1 MKVLQQFI
9 HSRLAGPP
17 RVGKEGKEMAIEQV
31 HMIGIAGSGLRGM
44 AGILAQL
51 GIQVSGSEIARS
63 SVLDR
68 LQHRGIACSIGHRR
82 ENVPSGTQL
91 VLISAAIQEDN
102 PELQEAL
109 RRGLPVL
116 KYSELLGM
124 LMRQRSGIAV
134 AGTHGKTTTT
144 AMTVQALQ
152 DAGLDP
158 SFLIGG
164 DYPRVGGSAGWGSGD
179 LFVAEACE
187 FDRSFL
193 KLYPKYAII
202 TNVEEDH
209 LDYFHS
215 LGEIQGAFSEFV
227 QHLPKDGYLVLNGDD
242 ANSQVLANKTFAG
255 IGWFSLRGEGGD
267 WWAEKIR
274 TEAGGVAFQAV
285 SRSGERVDLSLKIP
299 GIHNVKNALAVTV
312 LMRQIGLPMQSL
324 FETLSSFTG
333 VRRRFEFLCREP
345 AFVIDDYA
353 HHPTEIEMV
362 LRAARETFSGRRLRV
377 VFQPHQ
383 YSRTYRFLYGF
394 AQILATADEA
404 MVMEVYAARDSLEDM
419 RRVSSAN
426 LVEAVNQLSG
436 RAIYLKN
443 QAAVLD
449 HVLGTFAPGE
459 VFLFL
464 GAGDITNLAHQV
476 ASLVVAQP
484 VGVPVEGAV

>member
-1 MKVLQQFI
+1 MTVLHQFI
-9 HSRLAGPP
+9 HPRLAGHPLA
-17 RVGKEGKEMAIEQV
+17 GKEGREMAIERV

-44 AGILAQL
+44 AGILAQM
-51 GIQVSGSEIARS
+51 GIQVSGSEIAQS
-63 SVLDR
+63 PILDR
-68 LQHRGIACSIGHRR
+68 LQRRGLACSVGHRR
-82 ENVPSGTQL
+82 ENVPPGTQL

-109 RRGLPVL
+109 RRGIPVL
-116 KYSELLGM
+116 KYSELLGL
-124 LMRQRSGIAV
+124 LMRQRTGVAV

-158 SFLIGG
+158 SFLMGG
-164 DYPRVGGSAGWGSGD
+164 EYSRVGGSACWGSGD
-179 LFVAEACE
+179 HFVAEACE

-215 LGEIQGAFSEFV
+215 LGEIQGAFSEFA
-227 QHLPKDGYLVLNGDD
+227 QHLPKDGYLVLNSDD

-255 IGWFSLRGEGGD
+255 IGWFSLRREGGD

-274 TEAGGVAFQAV
+274 PEGGGVTFQAV
-285 SRSGERVDLSLKIP
+285 SRRGERVDHSLKIP

-312 LMRQIGLPMQSL
+312 LMGQIGLSTQSL
-324 FETLSSFTG
+324 AETLSSFTG
-333 VRRRFEFLCREP
+333 VRRRFEILCREP

-362 LRAARETFSGRRLRV
+362 LRAARETFPGRRLRV

-383 YSRTYRFLYGF
+383 YSRTYRFLYSF
-394 AQILATADEA
+394 AQVLATADEA
-404 MVMEVYAARDSLEDM
+404 MVMEVFAARDSLEDM
-419 RRVSSAN
+419 RRISSSN
-426 LVEAVNQLSG
+426 LVEAVNQLRG
-436 RAIYLKN
+436 QAVYLKN
-443 QAAVLD
+443 HAVVLD
-449 HVLGTFAPGE
+449 HVLETFAPGE

-464 GAGDITNLAHQV
+464 GAGDITNLAHR
-476 ASLVVAQP
+476 AAQALARP
-484 VGVPVEGAV
+484 VGVQVEGAV